1 MRIPLRSQIQRV
13 VNKMKIPSDFAQAL
27 RDVYC
32 GHSDFDQ
39 FFKTQREVILR
50 ITRHAMR
57 YRPRILSEE
66 DDLYQEACYW
76 LMQIMWDYDEDKGTT
91 LERYVTYNLGVRLKM
106 HIEKE
111 KAEKRTP
118 STIPLSINNVDTDTE
133 TWDATGIPEERLA
146 CDAPDAE
153 AICIAREFYAAAER
167 ELPLMGLEFLESL
180 LIEGGNRAAAAR
192 RVRRNLRVR
201 SRRITGDDAFRLSLI
216 RNYIPEFCSILN
228 RTHIIPS

>member
-1 MRIPLRSQIQRV
+1 
-13 VNKMKIPSDFAQAL
+13 MKIPSDFAQAL
-27 RDVYC
+27 QDVYH
-32 GHSDFDQ
+32 GSIDFDQ

-57 YRPRILSEE
+57 YHPRILSDE

-91 LERYVTYNLGVRLKM
+91 LERYVSYNLGVRLKM

-111 KAEKRTP
+111 RAEKRTP
-118 STIPLSINNVDTDTE
+118 STIPLSIDNVDTDTE
-133 TWDATGIPEERLA
+133 TWDASAIPEERLA

-153 AICIAREFYAAAER
+153 AVCIAREFYNTASR
-167 ELPLMGLEFLESL
+167 DLPLMGLEFLESL
-180 LIEGGNRAAAAR
+180 LVESGNRAAAAR
-192 RVRRNLRVR
+192 RVRRNLRIRGGRVT
-201 SRRITGDDAFRLSLI
+201 SNDAFRLSLI
-216 RNYIPEFCSILN
+216 RNFLPEFCSILD